1 MYATPPQEGM
11 CMLSGFAFH
20 VYITRTKCEHVILV
34 GGLGATGERCAAA
47 EHPSYPM
54 LAAQHE
60 TQQRSANGGCQLCV
74 ADSEPARFCA
84 VANIAAGDLRCFCV
98 QVLIRQVFLWLC
110 VCVCAC
116 VSLNLKLLVLPLA
129 RQTSTICGTVRKGC
143 RVCVRV

>member
-1 MYATPPQEGM
+1 MSRRRKKVRVCY
-11 CMLSGFAFH
+11 LILLFY
-20 VYITRTKCEHVILV
+20 VYVTQTWLV
-34 GGLGATGERCAAA
+34 HFFLMVCLCAAGEWCAAA

-60 TQQRSANGGCQLCV
+60 TQQRSANGRCELCF
-74 ADSEPARFCA
+74 ADSEPAGFCA
-84 VANIAAGDLRCFCV
+84 VAAGDLRCFCV

-116 VSLNLKLLVLPLA
+116 VNVNLKLLVLPLA